1 MSSPNDAPG
10 DPYLRALVAIGAE
23 LSQIRAEL
31 QRQNGTLDTDD
42 SIDTNDNPITCDCGA
57 AFESLADA
65 KIHARKQHN
74 APPGT
79 ESDMLNR

>member
-31 QRQNGTLDTDD
+31 QRQNGTLDTDG
-42 SIDTNDNPITCDCGA
+42 STDTDDNPITCDCGA

-65 KIHARKQHN
+65 KTHARKQHK
-74 APPGT
+74 APRGAELDT
-79 ESDMLNR
+79 LNR